1 MVNYIKELLGNLK
14 DTTYPGAFILIG
26 EIVKELVSEV
36 KATGN
41 YEVNFNASHLSSGI
55 YFYSL
60 TAQPLNGGESFRSVK
75 KLVLVK

>member
-1 MVNYIKELLGNLK
+1 MIVFNTL
-14 DTTYPGAFILIG
+14 G

-41 YEVNFNASHLSSGI
+41 YEVNFNASRLSSGI

-75 KLVLVK
+75 KVVSVK